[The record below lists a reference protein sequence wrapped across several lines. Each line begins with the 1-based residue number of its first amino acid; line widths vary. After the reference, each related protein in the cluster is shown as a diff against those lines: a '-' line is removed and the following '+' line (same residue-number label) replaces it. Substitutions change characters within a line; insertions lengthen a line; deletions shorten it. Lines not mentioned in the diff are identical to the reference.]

1 MDLQVKSKIGA
12 RLVKKSIVPTLFGA
26 ALFII
31 YFFYER
37 NYYEILSGAWRD
49 KISHLFFAV
58 ILVLAVSWLQ
68 KAVNL
73 SLEWYEK
80 SVLSKTETKLD
91 DKFLPLLK
99 KVAHVAIWIV
109 ALITIL
115 SRFGVNV
122 NALVATLGVSS
133 LAIALAAQDTIA
145 NVISGFMI
153 MVDQPFLTGHQ
164 IKLPSGEKVEV
175 LEIGVRRS
183 HFLADDGSVIIVP
196 NVDLSKNKIV
206 NYTYGEERKR

>member
-1 MDLQVKSKIGA
+1 MDLQVKGKIGA
-12 RLVKKSIVPTLFGA
+12 RLIKKSIVPILFGA
-26 ALFII
+26 ALFTI
-31 YFFYER
+31 YFFYVQ
-37 NYYEILSGAWRD
+37 NCYEILSEAWRD
-49 KISHLFFAV
+49 KIAHLFFTIIL
-58 ILVLAVSWLQ
+58 ILVVSWLQ
-68 KAVNL
+68 RIVNL
-73 SLEWYEK
+73 SLDWYEK
-80 SVLSKTETKLD
+80 GVLSKTETKLD
-91 DKFLPLLK
+91 DKFLPLIK
-99 KVAHVAIWIV
+99 KVAHIAIWIV

-115 SRFGVNV
+115 SKFGVNV

-153 MVDQPFLTGHQ
+153 MVDQPFLVGHK

-183 HFLADDGSVIIVP
+183 HFLAEDGSIIIAP